1 VKGGEERCIVHNK
14 AGAVV
19 NVVHQYDRFPDLQK
33 YLFHKVKHIEIIT
46 NIASNCWM

>member
-1 VKGGEERCIVHNK
+1 MHNK

-33 YLFHKVKHIEIIT
+33 YLFHKVTHTYTDTNFIT
-46 NIASNCWM
+46 LLDVR